1 MPYEA
6 VGTLYKV
13 FPEQQVT
20 ERFRKREFILCIQD
34 GMYQQ
39 HVKFVLKQD
48 RCGLIDGYDLGTELK
63 VTFSISGREVQGRDG
78 EPIYFTSLDVWRI
91 EPLGNELP
99 VRDASQEYPFDASN
113 EVPF

>member
-20 ERFRKREFILCIQD
+20 ERFRKREFILSIQD
-34 GMYQQ
+34 GMYMQL
-39 HVKFVLKQD
+39 VKFTLKQD
-48 RCGLIDGYDLGTELK
+48 RCTLLDGYAPGAELK
-63 VTFSISGREVQGRDG
+63 VTFSISGREVPSREGG
-78 EPIYFTSLDVWRI
+78 EPLYFTSLDVWRV
-91 EPLGNELP
+91 EPVSSSSHSSAETTT
-99 VRDASQEYPFDASN
+99 FDDD